1 MCGKGFLVDFIN
13 KFKLSYLNLTFA
25 SYKRLELD
33 SDQEAHDLKQ
43 EEADKQVFVKL
54 FLDEN
59 IIQEL

>member
-1 MCGKGFLVDFIN
+1 VDFIN

-43 EEADKQVFVKL
+43 EESDKQVFVKL